1 MSVCIRVKMKSEYIF
16 DMLLYH
22 MYSRFS
28 GFLINLA
35 GLMIIMMA
43 GLWLR
48 FGKLTLMQA
57 AGYLLVGALVL
68 VYTPLSL
75 KLRAEKIMKQVK
87 YQQEIRYQFDDQG
100 VLEQLDGNSVRYGWS
115 QVQRAVAT
123 PKDIV
128 FYMED
133 DKALVF
139 PKVCLQDDFM
149 HLMKLIVGNMEREQV
164 YIR

>member
-1 MSVCIRVKMKSEYIF
+1 MIVCIRVKMKSDYIF

-48 FGKLTLMQA
+48 FGKFTLMQA
-57 AGYLLVGALVL
+57 AGYLLVGVLVL
-68 VYTPLSL
+68 IYTPLSL
-75 KLRAEKIMKQVK
+75 KLRAEKIMKQAK

-139 PKVCLQDDFM
+139 PKVSLQDDFM
-149 HLMKLIVGNMEREQV
+149 RLMKLIVSNMEREQV